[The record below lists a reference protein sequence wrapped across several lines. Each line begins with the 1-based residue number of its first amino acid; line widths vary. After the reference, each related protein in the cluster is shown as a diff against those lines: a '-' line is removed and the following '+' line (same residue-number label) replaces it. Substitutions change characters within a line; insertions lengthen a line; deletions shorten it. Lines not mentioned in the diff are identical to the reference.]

1 MLMKIAFA
9 FTFIGIVLFSYS
21 LQMEPFTD
29 VDLFMKNYMELAS
42 GQSDK
47 FYLLREN
54 MLTSKYKLQ
63 DIGITLILLPLSIT
77 ILLKLGR
84 GNILSPPNKNLTI
97 LLAILLPVITI
108 SGFVFDL
115 LQASQRNEFP
125 HWADSLGAA
134 FIGIPFL
141 FIILLI
147 WSVAHLSFAKNV
159 IARPIT
165 NAISFK
171 LNPWLKL
178 ISVIT
183 AILSILSL
191 LQGHYWYAFPSLLW
205 LYYYLSVGINYM
217 KPLNT

>member
-1 MLMKIAFA
+1 MLMKIAFV

-29 VDLFMKNYMELAS
+29 VDLFMKKYMELTS

-63 DIGITLILLPLSIT
+63 DIGITLILLSLSIT

-84 GNILSPPNKNLTI
+84 GNILSPPNKSLTI
-97 LLAILLPVITI
+97 LFAILLPVITI
-108 SGFVFDL
+108 SGFAFAL

-125 HWADSLGAA
+125 HWSDSLGAA

-147 WSVAHLSFAKNV
+147 WSIAHLSFAKNV
-159 IARPIT
+159 IARP
-165 NAISFK
+165 

-205 LYYYLSVGINYM
+205 LYYYLSVGSNYM